1 MSKIERFEDLKCWQ
15 DARKLVSNI
24 FLVSRKGELA
34 KDYDLKSQFKR
45 ASLSTMNNI
54 AEGFARYHSKEF
66 VRFLDFSQSSSAEVK
81 SMLYVIEDLEY
92 LDKEAVNKLHKN
104 VDDLRNQTL
113 GLIRYINKR
122 NKSN

>member
-1 MSKIERFEDLKCWQ
+1 MGKIKKFEDLRCWQ
-15 DARKLVSNI
+15 DARKLVSKVFI
-24 FLVSRKGELA
+24 VSQKGGLA
-34 KDYDLKSQFKR
+34 RDYDLKSQFKR

-81 SMLYVIEDLEY
+81 SMLYVIEDLNY
-92 LDKEAVNKLHKN
+92 IDKEVVSELHKN

-113 GLIRYINKR
+113 GLIRYLNNR
-122 NKSN
+122 NMN